1 MNDLRLAFQMWVYM
15 VRLSL
20 LRRNTAWASK
30 GYLATAKDSI
40 PATVIHIHG
49 SCGNFY
55 ENAFIATMARLYT
68 ARGVNFLSFNNRG
81 HDCIAEAYQNGRLVY
96 VLAAPTRI

>member
-1 MNDLRLAFQMWVYM
+1 MDERL
-15 VRLSL
+15 
-20 LRRNTAWASK
+20 TARISDVGIHGQIVTLETEDGLALK
-30 GYLATAKDSI
+30 GYLATANNST
-40 PATVIHIHG
+40 ATVIHIHG

-81 HDCIAEAYQNGRLVY
+81 HDCIAEAYQNGRMEH